1 MNQIAPMSSDAI
13 AKAVTLEAE
22 MRKLNTQV
30 NLATSHLIHAG
41 LYHRTVFI
49 PAGVLVAGAFVRI
62 DTTIIVHG
70 DITVYVDGDPILLTG
85 HNVLPAYAGR
95 KQAAYAHRDTYFTM
109 SFATEATT
117 VEQAEEEFTNEV
129 EALGSRRAEANN
141 VVMITGGA

>member
-49 PAGVLVAGAFVRI
+49 PIRRSSSTATSPCMWTAIQFYSQ
-62 DTTIIVHG
+62 DTMCYLHMQDESKRPTR
-70 DITVYVDGDPILLTG
+70 TEILT
-85 HNVLPAYAGR
+85 
-95 KQAAYAHRDTYFTM
+95 
-109 SFATEATT
+109 
-117 VEQAEEEFTNEV
+117 
-129 EALGSRRAEANN
+129 SR
-141 VVMITGGA
+141 